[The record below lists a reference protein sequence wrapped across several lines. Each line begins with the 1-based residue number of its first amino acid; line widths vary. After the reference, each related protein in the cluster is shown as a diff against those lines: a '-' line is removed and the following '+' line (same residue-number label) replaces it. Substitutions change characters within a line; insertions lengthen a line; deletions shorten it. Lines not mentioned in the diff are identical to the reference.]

1 MRAQV
6 SLIFQV
12 PAISGV
18 DRMLAS
24 ELNGLK
30 VFAAGMKMV
39 GNVVDE
45 VIDPQAYTL
54 TDLELKLEKSAARMI
69 FGEKFTFGS
78 PKIRVPVSAIDKIG
92 DAVILKF
99 TIDQLKEHVQ
109 KT

>member
-1 MRAQV
+1 
-6 SLIFQV
+6 L
-12 PAISGV
+12 
-18 DRMLAS
+18 LAS

-30 VFAAGMKMV
+30 VFAAGMKIV
-39 GNVVDE
+39 GSVVDE
-45 VIDPQAYTL
+45 VIDLQAYTV
-54 TDLELKLEKSAARMI
+54 TDLELKLERSAARMI

-78 PKIRVPVSAIDKIG
+78 PTVRVPVSAIDKIG

>member
-1 MRAQV
+1 
-6 SLIFQV
+6 
-12 PAISGV
+12 
-18 DRMLAS
+18 MLAS

-30 VFAAGMKMV
+30 VFAAAMKMV

-45 VIDPQAYTL
+45 VIDLQAYTV
-54 TDLELKLEKSAARMI
+54 TDLELKLERSAARMI